1 MGYPLPR
8 VNDHF
13 YLTDDQRMIRDLARK
28 IARDRVQRWA
38 ADVDERER
46 YPDESIAAVTE
57 AGLYGIWVPEE
68 YGGTAMGCLALSL
81 VSEELAW
88 ACAATATQY
97 LDQPLGGLPIL
108 LAGSDA
114 QKKKYLPR
122 LATGEMLSAFSL
134 SESGSGS
141 DAAAMATT
149 AVRRGDH
156 YVLNGS
162 KQWCTN
168 GDHAD
173 VICVF
178 ATVDRARGARGVTA
192 FLVEK
197 TAPGF
202 SVGKKERKMGI
213 RGSPTVALHFSDC
226 AIPVEQRLGEEGE
239 GFKIAMS
246 TLDVTRPATGAM
258 AVGIAQ
264 AALDAA
270 VGYAK
275 ERRQFGQPISAFQ
288 GIQFMLADMAMQVH
302 AARLMIHHAA
312 RQVDAGFS
320 GNTYEA
326 SMAKCWAAD
335 AAMKVTTDAVQV
347 FGGYGYTREFP
358 VERFMRDAKIMQI
371 YEGTNQIQRVVIA
384 RELLG
389 H

>member
-1 MGYPLPR
+1 MNEP
-8 VNDHF
+8 F

-28 IARDRVQRWA
+28 IARERVAPNA
-38 ADVDERER
+38 ARYDEAEA
-46 YPDESIAAVTE
+46 YPEDSIRALIE
-57 AGLYGIWVPEE
+57 AGLYGIWVPEA
-68 YGGTAMGCLALSL
+68 YGGSAMGSLALAI
-81 VSEELAW
+81 VCEEIAA
-88 ACAATATQY
+88 ACAATGTQY

-108 LAGSDA
+108 RFGNEA
-114 QKKKYLPR
+114 QKTKFLPR
-122 LATGEMLSAFSL
+122 LATGELLAAYSL
-134 SESGSGS
+134 SEPGAGS
-141 DAAAMATT
+141 DAASLKTT

-173 VICVF
+173 VITVF
-178 ATVDRARGARGVTA
+178 ATVDASKGAKGVTA

-197 TAPGF
+197 GTPGF
-202 SVGKKERKMGI
+202 EVGKKEKKMGI
-213 RGSPTVALHFSDC
+213 RASPTVALHFSEC
-226 AIPVEQRLGEEGE
+226 AIPATQRLGEEGR
-239 GFKIAMS
+239 GFAIAMS

-275 ERRQFGQPISAFQ
+275 ERQQFGRPIGAFQ

-302 AARLMIHHAA
+302 SARLMVHHAA
-312 RQVDAGFS
+312 RQLDAGVRD
-320 GNTYEA
+320 NTLEA
-326 SMAKCWAAD
+326 SMAKCWAGD
-335 AAMKVTTDAVQV
+335 AAMKVAIDAVQV

-371 YEGTNQIQRVVIA
+371 YEGTSQIQRLIIA
-384 RELLG
+384 KELLG
-389 H
+389 A